1 MPVKSTE
8 EGELDDEAE
17 WIYRHAFLEMPISQ
31 QQVWL
36 IIKIAEY
43 IDYNYIVTS
52 KSNSYKCIAKQLNSS
67 NGLGSQ

>member
-1 MPVKSTE
+1 MRDIPVKSTE
-8 EGELDDEAE
+8 EGEVDDEAE

-36 IIKIAEY
+36 MTKMAER

-52 KSNSYKCIAKQLNSS
+52 MQLSS
-67 NGLGSQ
+67 FT